1 VGGAGGGSGERGGD
15 RRWIDSRDRCDSAAA
30 DRVSDRLPHP
40 HPLRATLFPV
50 GKGDDE
56 ARVLVAGRCD
66 FSAPVPPPMI
76 PPSPPPRSQDAPGG
90 EISTAREG
98 MGGEGEGWGK
108 KEGSTT
114 TRRGDG
120 DPRFCLRRDGTDAR
134 SRARACRSQ

>member
-76 PPSPPPRSQDAPGG
+76 PPLPPPKIPRRSRGRNFNGERGNGG
-90 EISTAREG
+90 GGGGMGEEGRIDDDTARRRRSEIL
-98 MGGEGEGWGK
+98 
-108 KEGSTT
+108 ST
-114 TRRGDG
+114 
-120 DPRFCLRRDGTDAR
+120 
-134 SRARACRSQ
+134 S

>member
-76 PPSPPPRSQDAPGG
+76 PPLPPPQDPKTLPGAKFQRREREWGGGGGMG
-90 EISTAREG
+90 EEGRIDDDTARRRRSEIL
-98 MGGEGEGWGK
+98 
-108 KEGSTT
+108 ST
-114 TRRGDG
+114 
-120 DPRFCLRRDGTDAR
+120 
-134 SRARACRSQ
+134 S